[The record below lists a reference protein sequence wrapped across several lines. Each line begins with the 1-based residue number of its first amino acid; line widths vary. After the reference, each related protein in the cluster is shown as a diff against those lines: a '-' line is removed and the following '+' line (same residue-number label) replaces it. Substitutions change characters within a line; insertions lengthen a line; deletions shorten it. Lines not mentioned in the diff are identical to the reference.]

1 MLDYLTDSYIRR
13 KRFESKLLAVEIW
26 TLFAEAMKENKS
38 PASSWSALGRAG
50 FGVK

>member
-26 TLFAEAMKENKS
+26 TLFAESMQKPKQS
-38 PASSWSALGRAG
+38 ASISALSAIGIG
-50 FGVK
+50 PVK